1 MVQITSQDK
10 ADELS
15 LPMYSTSFDGSPL
28 PLTSYVRIH
37 KVFLLNESLI
47 SHRFGAVQ
55 LAFKQK
61 VVAKLIGLIY

>member
-15 LPMYSTSFDGSPL
+15 LPINPTGFDGL
-28 PLTSYVRIH
+28 PLTNHVRIH

-47 SHRFGAVQ
+47 SHRCGAVQ